1 MSRQNQICTIN
12 HQLLLYDYV
21 LTCSFFIFQPSV
33 VTTRTG
39 LNSANTLAS
48 SRSET
53 KTTQASTQKNLS
65 ASPHPPQSSPPSHPP
80 RPPAHLPQPS
90 PPQQYSPQ
98 PSPPQQYSPQ
108 PSPPQKYTPQPDPS
122 TPPYPPPSYY
132 AQYPNYYQP
141 YHQYPYQQQPYY
153 QQPYQPQPYAPT
165 YNPQPSY
172 YTPPMQMQQQSLIQV
187 QTGLGMLT
195 VGGQQG
201 LGAGANQSSFV
212 KLGSTAIGAAPCS
225 QPVKA
230 ASSAP
235 TKKKGKKKKVK

>member
-1 MSRQNQICTIN
+1 MSKQNHPIAMTTLFN
-12 HQLLLYDYV
+12 VYRYV
-21 LTCSFFIFQPSV
+21 LNCSFFIFQPSV
-33 VTTRTG
+33 VTTRAG

-48 SRSET
+48 SRSKTE
-53 KTTQASTQKNLS
+53 TTQVSTQKDLS
-65 ASPHPPQSSPPSHPP
+65 ASPHPPQSSPPSYLP
-80 RPPAHLPQPS
+80 RPD
-90 PPQQYSPQ
+90 
-98 PSPPQQYSPQ
+98 
-108 PSPPQKYTPQPDPS
+108 PPQKYTPQPSAPQQYTPQPSAPQQYPPQPDPS

-132 AQYPNYYQP
+132 AHYPNYYQP